1 MDHGC
6 RKEESEEEWDGS
18 CMHACRKQCSGDA
31 GDVVFALLLLPL
43 HLLVVTRGSRQ
54 TVGDDGVLR
63 RRPNPIEDNPN
74 LSMTLSTAAGFVEKA
89 ATNPSI
95 QHEKK
100 KKSFLTTQGSRS
112 IAVASG

>member
-6 RKEESEEEWDGS
+6 RKEEESEEEWDGS

-74 LSMTLSTAAGFVEKA
+74 LSMTLSTAAGFVLRGEGSDKSKHTA
-89 ATNPSI
+89 RE
-95 QHEKK
+95 EKK
-100 KKSFLTTQGSRS
+100 IFSHNSRQP
-112 IAVASG
+112 

>member
-1 MDHGC
+1 
-6 RKEESEEEWDGS
+6 
-18 CMHACRKQCSGDA
+18 
-31 GDVVFALLLLPL
+31 
-43 HLLVVTRGSRQ
+43 
-54 TVGDDGVLR
+54 VGDDGVLR
-63 RRPNPIEDNPN
+63 RWPNPIEDNPN